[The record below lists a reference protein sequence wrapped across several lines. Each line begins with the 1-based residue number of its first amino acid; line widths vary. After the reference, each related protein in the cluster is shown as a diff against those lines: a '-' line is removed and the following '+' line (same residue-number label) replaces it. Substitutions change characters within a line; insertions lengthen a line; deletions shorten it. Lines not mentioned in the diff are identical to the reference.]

1 MNNTNPHHF
10 KRANVLNK
18 QEWVHIPK
26 NDPIIETAKQT
37 PLEST
42 VKMPQPLR
50 VKKSRFQKY

>member
-1 MNNTNPHHF
+1 MYSKHPHQF
-10 KRANVLNK
+10 KRGNVNNK
-18 QEWVHIPK
+18 QDWIHIPK
-26 NDPIIETAKQT
+26 NDPIIETAKQK